1 MTSGRPLLTSDFRRL
16 WGAYAVS
23 ELGSAI
29 GSGAL
34 PLVALLVLDV
44 TAFQVA
50 LLAALSG
57 LASALL
63 ALPLGVA
70 IEFRHK
76 RPVMV
81 LADLTRFG
89 ALASVPAAAA
99 LGVLTYSHLCVVGV
113 VQAVAAI
120 AFGGASGAHLKNLV
134 PAPLRLEATSR
145 FETTFW
151 VATSTGPAL
160 GGLLISWLGATASLV
175 VDAFSFLIS
184 ALGVRRLRSPE
195 PPPPERTRTGT
206 RTRDLSSG
214 WRYIHGHPVLRHL
227 FWNAMLFGGAIMM
240 TSPLMAVLMLRDLG
254 FAPWQYGLAL
264 GLPGIGGVLGA
275 LSTRRLTTKY
285 GERRVLLGFGLLRTV
300 WMPLIAL
307 AAPGPL
313 GLVVIVV
320 ANSLLLFCAGVFN
333 PSFATYRMAVTADS
347 HLTRVLTSWSASS
360 RTVQPLFMLAGG
372 ALAAATSPRTAIL
385 VAAALLVSSSALLP
399 WRPPATRPARVGAE
413 GIEPPTA
420 GL

>member
-1 MTSGRPLLTSDFRRL
+1 MTSERPPATRDFRWL
-16 WGAYAVS
+16 WGAYTVS
-23 ELGSAI
+23 EVGSAI

-44 TAFQVA
+44 TTFQVA
-50 LLAALSG
+50 ALAALSG

-63 ALPLGVA
+63 ALPIGAA
-70 IEFRHK
+70 IEFRRK
-76 RPVMV
+76 RPVMIA
-81 LADLTRFG
+81 ADLTRFA
-89 ALASVPAAAA
+89 ALGSVPVAAV
-99 LGVLTYSHLCVVGV
+99 LGVLTFTQLCVVGV
-113 VQAVAAI
+113 VQTVATI

-134 PAPLRLEATSR
+134 PPSGRLDATSR

-151 VATSTGPAL
+151 VATTAGPPL
-160 GGLLISWLGATASLV
+160 GGLLVSWLGATASLL
-175 VDAFSFLIS
+175 VDAVSFLLS

-195 PPPPERTRTGT
+195 PPPPQRAPGDTRVA
-206 RTRDLSSG
+206 DLTAG
-214 WRYIHGHPVLRHL
+214 WRYIHGHPALRRL
-227 FWNAMLFGGAIMM
+227 FWNAMLFGGAIML

-254 FAPWQYGLAL
+254 FEPWQYGLAL

-275 LSTRRLTTKY
+275 TCTRRLTARY
-285 GERRVLLGFGLLRTV
+285 GDRRVLLTFGLLRTV

-307 AAPGPL
+307 AAPGTA

-320 ANSLLLFCAGVFN
+320 ANTLLLFCAGVFN
-333 PSFATYRMAVTADS
+333 PSFATYRMSATADS
-347 HLTRVLTSWSASS
+347 HLTRVLTSWSVSS

-372 ALAAATSPRTAIL
+372 VLAAATSPRAAIL
-385 VAAALLVSSSALLP
+385 VASVLLFSSSLLLP
-399 WRPPATRPARVGAE
+399 WRALAPRPAWVGAE